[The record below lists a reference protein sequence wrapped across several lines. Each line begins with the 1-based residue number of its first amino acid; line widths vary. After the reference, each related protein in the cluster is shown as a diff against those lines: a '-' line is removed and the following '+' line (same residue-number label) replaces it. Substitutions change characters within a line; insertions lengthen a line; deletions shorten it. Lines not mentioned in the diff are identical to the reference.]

1 MNLIVRVKEIRGN
14 CPVFK
19 GHEEFVIEGP
29 ELRVEKGK
37 AVCIHALP
45 SLLHFSMALREGAEP
60 AELGLAKEGNK
71 AYLQCPDPGEPYTS
85 GGGVIFEIECLE

>member
-1 MNLIVRVKEIRGN
+1 MNLIVRVKEIRGD

-29 ELRVEKGK
+29 ELRVEEGK

-45 SLLHFSMALREGAEP
+45 SLLHFCMALREGAEP
-60 AELGLAKEGNK
+60 TELGLAKEGNK
-71 AYLQCPDPGEPYTS
+71 AYVRCPDPGESYTP
-85 GGGVIFEIECLE
+85 GGGVIFEIERLE